1 MKKIHGM
8 NFAAF
13 DLNLLRVFD
22 ALMRERNVTRA
33 GGRIGLSQPA
43 VSAALG
49 RLRAIFD
56 DELFVRSSGQMEP
69 TPRAIALAEPIGDAL
84 HRVEMVVGSSIP
96 FAPESARREFAVW
109 GIDYVSYLLAPPL
122 FTSLAA
128 TAPGIVI
135 RFVDGR
141 IGSIAQLL
149 EAGEID
155 LAIEVMHEL
164 TDPVRSQ
171 FLLRERYIVVAAAGH
186 PDLRTMRDMERP
198 IFDIDL
204 YCRLPHVLHSLT
216 GSIAGNVDA
225 ALAAIGRARHVAL
238 SLPHFFTIAEV
249 VARSGMIATFPER
262 LAHRLAPALN
272 LRLFEPPIELAP
284 VSLAM
289 TWHRRNDSD
298 SGHLWLRQQVMAV
311 AQSAAENGVRR

>member
-1 MKKIHGM
+1 M

-13 DLNLLRVFD
+13 DLNLLRVFH

-33 GGRIGLSQPA
+33 GERVGLSQPA

-56 DELFVRSSGQMEP
+56 DELFVRSAGQMEP
-69 TPRAIALAEPIGDAL
+69 TPRAIALAAPISDAL
-84 HRVEMVVGSSIP
+84 RRIELVVGSSVRFDP
-96 FAPESARREFAVW
+96 RSARREFALW

-122 FTSLAA
+122 LASSAA

-135 RFVDGR
+135 RVVDGR
-141 IGSIAQLL
+141 LGSISQLL
-149 EAGEID
+149 EAGEVD

-164 TDPVRSQ
+164 SDPVRSQ
-171 FLLRERYIVVAAAGH
+171 FLLRERYVVIVAAIHPELGADAGH
-186 PDLRTMRDMERP
+186 GPRSTLDLE
-198 IFDIDL
+198 L

-216 GSIAGNVDA
+216 GSISGNVDA
-225 ALAAIGRARHVAL
+225 ALAAIGRGRHVAL

-249 VARSGMIATFPER
+249 VAGSAMIATFPER
-262 LAHRLAPALN
+262 LARRLAPLLH
-272 LRLFEPPIELAP
+272 LRLFDPPIELAP
-284 VSLAM
+284 IALAM

-298 SGHLWLRQQVMAV
+298 SGHLWLRQQVMNI
-311 AQSAAENGVRR
+311 AQKLDD